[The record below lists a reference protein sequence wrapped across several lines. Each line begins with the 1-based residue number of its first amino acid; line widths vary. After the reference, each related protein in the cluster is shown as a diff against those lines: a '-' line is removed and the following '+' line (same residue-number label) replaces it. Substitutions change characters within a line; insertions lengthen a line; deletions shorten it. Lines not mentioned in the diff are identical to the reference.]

1 MTADT
6 SRVAKFE
13 TLETR
18 VAAAMQRL
26 GELGELCRTLTK
38 KNAELEQNLAELAA
52 SNAELTSQIAKMEAE
67 RAKTPDRAIDNKKIL
82 HRIDRMLEKFG
93 ELQI

>member
-1 MTADT
+1 MTVDT
-6 SRVAKFE
+6 TRVTKFE

-26 GELGELCRTLTK
+26 GELSELCRTLTK
-38 KNAELEQNLAELAA
+38 KNAELEESLAELAE
-52 SNAELTSQIAKMEAE
+52 SNARLNKQIMEMRAE
-67 RAKTPDRAIDNKKIL
+67 RAKAPERAIDNKQIL